1 MIDPNSPQPRDMA
14 SLLGGAFP
22 GHTMQR
28 LRTPGGAYRYSY
40 VSSEVQA
47 AFGLDAHALMAETA
61 VDHAWIH
68 ADDRGRFIAALEHS
82 AEHLTTLDEEVRVLL
97 QSGGTKW
104 VRSLGQPRRMEDGT
118 VIWDGV
124 ALDVTDR
131 REALMALER
140 ALSDARRN
148 EVSESRFAAI
158 ATQDMLQPLNTL
170 AEAVAALKIQSSMD
184 PESVSP
190 QVVEVLRSFED
201 FTRALSAA
209 RSMVEANP
217 AQIERKQATRSA
229 THAALTARQLEI
241 MRLVQ
246 AGASNQEI
254 AEALSITV
262 GTVKLHISK
271 ILKRIGARN
280 RTEATRLCFG

>member
-1 MIDPNSPQPRDMA
+1 MNDEEFPQTRDVT

-28 LRTPGGAYRYSY
+28 MRTPEGKYRYIY
-40 VSSEVQA
+40 VSAEVQA
-47 AFGLDAHALMAETA
+47 AFGLDAQALMAEPA

-68 ADDRGRFIAALEHS
+68 ADDRGRFVAALEHS
-82 AEHLTTLDEEVRVLL
+82 AQHLTTLDEEVRVLL

-104 VRSLGQPRRMEDGT
+104 VRSLGQPRRMPDGT

-158 ATQDMLQPLNTL
+158 ATQDVSQPLNAL
-170 AEAVAALKIQSSMD
+170 AQAVSALEQHSRTTSS
-184 PESVSP
+184 
-190 QVVEVLRSFED
+190 VVPPHVAEVVRSFEG

-217 AQIERKQATRSA
+217 AQIERQQTTQSTVRGS
-229 THAALTARQLEI
+229 LTARQLEI
-241 MRLVQ
+241 MRLVHN
-246 AGASNQEI
+246 GASNQEI
-254 AEALSITV
+254 AEALSITI
-262 GTVKLHISK
+262 GTVKLHISA
-271 ILKRIGARN
+271 ILKRTKARN
-280 RTEATRLCFG
+280 RTEASRLCFG

>member
-1 MIDPNSPQPRDMA
+1 MSEEEFPQARDVT

-28 LRTPGGAYRYSY
+28 LRTPDGKYRYIY
-40 VSSEVQA
+40 VSAEVQA
-47 AFGLDAHALMAETA
+47 AFGLDAQALMAEPA
-61 VDHAWIH
+61 VDHAWVH
-68 ADDRGRFIAALEHS
+68 VDDRGRFVAALEYS
-82 AEHLTTLDEEVRVLL
+82 AQHLTTLDEEVRVLL

-104 VRSLGQPRRMEDGT
+104 VRSLGQPRRMPDGT

-158 ATQDMLQPLNTL
+158 ATQDVLQPLNAL
-170 AEAVAALKIQSSMD
+170 AQAVSALEQHSKKTSSVV
-184 PESVSP
+184 PP
-190 QVVEVLRSFED
+190 QVAEVVRNFEG

-217 AQIERKQATRSA
+217 AQIERQQTTQSTVRGS
-229 THAALTARQLEI
+229 LTGRQLEI
-241 MRLVQ
+241 MRLVHT
-246 AGASNQEI
+246 GASNQEI
-254 AEALSITV
+254 AEALSITI
-262 GTVKLHISK
+262 GTVKLHISA
-271 ILKRIGARN
+271 ILKRTKARN
-280 RTEATRLCFG
+280 RTEASRLCFG

>member
-1 MIDPNSPQPRDMA
+1 
-14 SLLGGAFP
+14 
-22 GHTMQR
+22 MQR
-28 LRTPGGAYRYSY
+28 LRTPDGEYRYSY
-40 VSSEVQA
+40 VSAEVQA
-47 AFGLDAHALMAETA
+47 AFGLDAQALMAATA

-68 ADDRGRFIAALEHS
+68 ADDRGRFVAALEHS

-97 QSGGTKW
+97 QSGGIKW
-104 VRSLGQPRRMEDGT
+104 VRSLGQPRRMSDGT

-158 ATQDMLQPLNTL
+158 ATQDVSQPLNRL
-170 AEAVAALKIQSSMD
+170 AQAVAALERHAGATSERVP
-184 PESVSP
+184 PEVAE
-190 QVVEVLRSFED
+190 VVRNFAE

-217 AQIERKQATRSA
+217 AQIERQQATRST

-241 MRLVQ
+241 MKLVHG
-246 AGASNQEI
+246 GASNQEI
-254 AEALSITV
+254 AETLSITV
-262 GTVKLHISK
+262 GTVKLHISA
-271 ILKRIGARN
+271 ILKRTKARN
-280 RTEATRLCFG
+280 RTEASRLCFG